1 MDSRIDE
8 PATAQLS
15 GSIGQWDQAATC
27 LAALAVTLETGPGTG
42 PENGEDGPLAS
53 AARDVMAATGL
64 GTTLSDIDRLPF
76 SPEELRAIAASALL
90 QGAALARRAPQQ
102 DDGWAHLDD
111 PTLTAQGRA
120 SGAAVKLFLGFV
132 VPHVDGL
139 AERLARPDARMLDV
153 GTGIGALGLGFAKA
167 FPELH
172 VTGIDV
178 MPRVLEL
185 ARESVAGD
193 PAGTRV
199 ELRLQDVAELVDE
212 SCYDLAWLPAPF
224 VPEAALLAGVP
235 RLVRAL
241 RPGGLLMVGHGD
253 FAGTDLQNAITRF
266 KTAFYGGTA
275 LDGASAVRLLEDHG
289 LTSVRTLATPPG
301 TPRIT
306 VGTR

>member
-1 MDSRIDE
+1 MDSMINE
-8 PATAQLS
+8 SATARLS

-27 LAALAVTLETGPGTG
+27 LAALAVTLQTGPGTG
-42 PENGEDGPLAS
+42 GDGLAT
-53 AARDVMAATGL
+53 AAREVMAAAGL
-64 GTTLSDIDRLPF
+64 GTALTDFDRLPF
-76 SPEELRAIAASALL
+76 SPEQLSAIAASALL
-90 QGAALARRAPQQ
+90 QGAALVRRSPQQ
-102 DDGWAHLDD
+102 SDGWAHLDD
-111 PTLTAQGRA
+111 ATLTAQGRA
-120 SGAAVKLFLGFV
+120 SGAAVNLFLGFV

-167 FPELH
+167 FPGLH

-185 ARESVAGD
+185 ARESIDGS
-193 PAGTRV
+193 PADSRV
-199 ELRLQDVAELVDE
+199 ELRLEDVADLVDE
-212 SCYDLAWLPAPF
+212 SRYDLAWLPAPF
-224 VPEAALLAGVP
+224 VPEPALVAGVP

-253 FAGTDLQNAITRF
+253 FAGSDLQNAITRF

-275 LDGASAVRLLEDHG
+275 LDAASAVRLLEDHG

-306 VGTR
+306 VGSR